1 MLKPDTWIEE
11 YADYLYHY
19 AIVRLNDHDLANDL
33 IQETF
38 FSGLRSTKNFKGFAT
53 ERTWLTSI
61 LKRKIIDYYREVNS
75 EKGRSEVR
83 ISLYEDTEQ
92 ESPLLEKQAL
102 QNYENEV
109 EKKIESAE
117 LLRQIDDCISRLPPK
132 HAKAFHMKTIQE
144 LETEQICKELEI
156 TPTHLR
162 VMTHRARVQLRK
174 CLEKNWFNN

>member
-11 YADYLYHY
+11 YDDYLYHY

-38 FSGLRSTKNFKGFAT
+38 FSGLRSTKNFKGIAT

-61 LKRKIIDYYREVNS
+61 LKRKIIDYYRQVNS

-92 ESPLLEKQAL
+92 SPLLEKQAL

-117 LLRQIDDCISRLPPK
+117 LLRQIDDCISRLPQN
-132 HAKAFHMKTIQE
+132 M
-144 LETEQICKELEI
+144 
-156 TPTHLR
+156 LR
-162 VMTHRARVQLRK
+162 HFT
-174 CLEKNWFNN
+174 

>member
-1 MLKPDTWIEE
+1 MLKPGTWIEE

-53 ERTWLTSI
+53 ERTWLVSI

-92 ESPLLEKQAL
+92 ESPLLEKHAL

-109 EKKIESAE
+109 EKRIESAE
-117 LLRQIDDCISRLPPK
+117 LLRQIDDKSFTPKTCQGISHESHSRVRDRTDLQGIRNYPYPLK
-132 HAKAFHMKTIQE
+132 SHDSQSKSTTKEMPR
-144 LETEQICKELEI
+144 KEL
-156 TPTHLR
+156 
-162 VMTHRARVQLRK
+162 V
-174 CLEKNWFNN
+174 